1 VKNAVCKHSFVSRDG
16 ICIWRDD
23 ARNAQSEGALP
34 DRKTQNPKRKTQNPK
49 LPLPSMVNQSAL
61 GIIAGNGVYPLLIAK
76 AARQS
81 GVAAIHVAAF
91 ENETRPDL
99 ADHADSIEWMR
110 VGQLGR
116 LLKFFQ
122 KSGVRRAIMAG
133 QIAPKN
139 LFDLRPDFKVLTILS
154 TLKRRNA
161 ETLFGA
167 VGDEL
172 AKVGVQLLPATTYLE
187 DSLAGEGLIAGP
199 RPKKRSVEDIAFG
212 FEIAKELSR
221 LDIGQTVVV
230 RNGTVLAVE
239 AFEGTNEAIER
250 GARLGKAGAIVVKVA
265 KPNQDFRFDV
275 PVIGCQTVE
284 VAFVAGI
291 KIVAV
296 EAGRTLLLDKE
307 AVKALAEEKQVTIY
321 GYKI

>member
-1 VKNAVCKHSFVSRDG
+1 MNVLGS
-16 ICIWRDD
+16 I
-23 ARNAQSEGALP
+23 
-34 DRKTQNPKRKTQNPK
+34 
-49 LPLPSMVNQSAL
+49 PSMENQSVL
-61 GIIAGNGVYPLLIAK
+61 GIIAGNGIYPFLIAR
-76 AARQS
+76 AARQK
-81 GVAAIHVAAF
+81 GVTAIHVAAF
-91 ENETRPDL
+91 ENETQPEL

-110 VGQLGR
+110 VGQLSR
-116 LLKFFQ
+116 LLKYFE
-122 KSGVRRAIMAG
+122 KAGVRQAIMAG

-139 LFDLRPDFKVLTILS
+139 LFDLRPDFRVLTILS

-172 AKVGVQLLPATTYLE
+172 AKFGIHLLPATTYLE
-187 DSLAGEGLIAGP
+187 DSLASEGLIAGP
-199 RPKKRSVEDIAFG
+199 KPRRRFIEDIAFG

-239 AFEGTNEAIER
+239 AFEGTDEAIQR
-250 GARLGKAGAIVVKVA
+250 GARLGKGGAIVVKVA

-275 PVIGCQTVE
+275 PVIGCQTLE
-284 VAFVAGI
+284 VASAAGA
-291 KIVAV
+291 KVVAV
-296 EAGRTLLLDKE
+296 EAGRTLLLDKG

-321 GYKI
+321 GYKL